1 MADLRRGERGAA
13 LLVVVVA
20 LAVLTALAAE
30 VAYASQ
36 VRLQL
41 AADARDELRASWLA
55 RSGVATARLVLAFQQ
70 QIDASMGRSS
80 TTTPLPGPGAGGP
93 ATAGAAA
100 QGAAAAATGGGLGAL
115 MGGLSIRVW
124 SLVPINSA
132 FTSALLG
139 APASTQAPTPPR
151 GDGGK
156 GPALARFG
164 DFEGAFDAVVEDEA
178 SKANAQLDSLAAGG
192 QLGPQVLALYQLTC
206 DPRWDPLFDRE
217 DAQGQRNS
225 RTDVIVHLRD
235 WVDDDATSSTLK
247 ASFPGGPCQAIVADS
262 AFENGFGDENYPYDR
277 GPSDERYRAKN
288 ARFDSIDELYLVS
301 GISDAFMAAFGDRL
315 TVYLGKDSP
324 RTLDPTNPD
333 SLVEAA
339 KGVADPPGQAVL
351 YDPEF
356 KAKLQ
361 RLVMEQTL
369 GGLLGLSAQT
379 FARALVDLGVQ
390 VSAKVTTP
398 GSTKNPLADR
408 SFVYRVKASGSA
420 GKVSRTLD
428 VVVSFDPNQNR
439 GVATPPP
446 GKDMGRVLRWREE

>member
-1 MADLRRGERGAA
+1 M
-13 LLVVVVA
+13 VVVA
-20 LAVLTALAAE
+20 VAVLTALASE

-70 QIDASMGRSS
+70 QIDASMGRTSAAS
-80 TTTPLPGPGAGGP
+80 ALSGQGAGGP
-93 ATAGAAA
+93 ATSGTPAG
-100 QGAAAAATGGGLGAL
+100 GTAAAAAAAAASGGLGAL
-115 MGGLSIRVW
+115 MGGISIRVW

-139 APASTQAPTPPR
+139 GPAPAQEAAPAHGQAA
-151 GDGGK
+151 K
-156 GPALARFG
+156 GPPQARFG
-164 DFEGAFDAVVEDEA
+164 DFDGAFDAVVEDEA
-178 SKANAQLDSLAAGG
+178 SKVNAQLDSLASGG

-217 DAQGQRNS
+217 DAQGQKSS
-225 RTDVIVHLRD
+225 RADLIVHLRD
-235 WVDDDATSSTLK
+235 WVDDDATSSTLR
-247 ASFPGGPCQAIVADS
+247 ASFPGSACQAIVADNP
-262 AFENGFGDENYPYDR
+262 FENGFGDENYAYDR
-277 GPSDERYRAKN
+277 GPSEERYRAKN
-288 ARFDSIDELYLVS
+288 ARFDSIDEIYLVS

-315 TVYLGKDSP
+315 TVYLARDAA

-339 KGVADPPGQAVL
+339 KGIADPPGQAVL
-351 YDPEF
+351 FDPEF

-361 RLVMEQTL
+361 RTIMEQTL
-369 GGLLGLSAQT
+369 GGLLGLSGQA
-379 FARALVDLGVQ
+379 FARTLIELGVQ
-390 VSAKVTTP
+390 VSTNVTTP
-398 GSTKNPLADR
+398 GSTRNPLADR
-408 SFVYRVKASGSA
+408 SLVYRVKASGSA
-420 GKVSRTLD
+420 GKVTRTLD

-446 GKDMGRVLRWREE
+446 GKDVGRVLRWKEE